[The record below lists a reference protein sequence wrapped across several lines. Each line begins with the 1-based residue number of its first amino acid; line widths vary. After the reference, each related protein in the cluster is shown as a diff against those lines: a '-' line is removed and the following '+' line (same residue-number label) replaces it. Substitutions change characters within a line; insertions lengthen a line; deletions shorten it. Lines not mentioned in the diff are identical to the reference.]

1 MIPVILVIEHYAK
14 QSKGGNW
21 FAGCQ
26 TIEALRRNGCGSG
39 IVMRIVLAQFVKP
52 APGALSRRVGC
63 GVEARTFAPDH
74 PG

>member
-1 MIPVILVIEHYAK
+1 M

-21 FAGCQ
+21 FAGCH
-26 TIEALRRNGCGSG
+26 TIEAMRRNGCGSG
-39 IVMRIVLAQFVKP
+39 IVMRIVLDLFVKP
-52 APGALSRRVGC
+52 ADGALSKRVGC

>member
-1 MIPVILVIEHYAK
+1 MIPIILVIEYYAK

-21 FAGCQ
+21 FAGCH
-26 TIEALRRNGCGSG
+26 TIEAMRRNGCGSG
-39 IVMRIVLAQFVKP
+39 IVMRIVLDLFVKP
-52 APGALSRRVGC
+52 ADGALSKRVGC